1 MHIER
6 ECLAVFTF
14 AKLGYFVKQFF
25 HYFFT
30 TQILGAGLRSLWLVY
45 TLRIKSKYTNTH
57 VHPYVH
63 TYQVSTDRNISCIEV
78 TKYVAHDLSKL
89 CKKWKKVLKPWNN
102 FWLEDNWHCKAK
114 EWVIVPNYL
123 IGTLFEIFCQKC
135 FDDCSI
141 LRTLPSFKWKYFCFN
156 ELPRLASAIQ
166 NFQLNCFLC

>member
-45 TLRIKSKYTNTH
+45 TLRIKSKYPNTH

-123 IGTLFEIFCQKC
+123 IGTLFEIFLSKM
-135 FDDCSI
+135 F
-141 LRTLPSFKWKYFCFN
+141 W
-156 ELPRLASAIQ
+156 RLLHSANTALIQ
-166 NFQLNCFLC
+166 VKIFLLQWAT